1 MFKVF
6 GFYKF
11 IKIKSLKK
19 NKDFLQKFLISNNIR
34 GTIIIAKEGLNGTIS
49 GCVKDI
55 DKTTKKLKSLF
66 SFKLFDNSNESKS
79 KFQPFHKP
87 KVKIKKE
94 VVPMNLT
101 INSKDRNIQNHL
113 EPKDWNKL
121 IKNKD
126 THIIDTRKPFEY
138 KVGTFKKFDNSNESK
153 SKFQPFRKPKVK
165 IKKEVVPMNLTLNSK
180 DRNIQTH
187 LDPKEWNKLIKNK
200 DTHIIDTRKP
210 FEYKVGTFKKSVNP
224 NINNFRDFPK
234 YLNKLKKNKPVA
246 MFCTG
251 GIRCEKTSVY
261 LKKKGF
267 ENIFQLNGGILN
279 YLKKI
284 KKTESLWKGECF
296 VFDNRISLKHELKI
310 GTYSVCSG
318 CRMPISPKDKRSN
331 KYEEGV
337 SCPNCHAVSYTHL
350 TLPTNREV

>member
-11 IKIKSLKK
+11 IKVKSLKK
-19 NKDFLQKFLISNNIR
+19 NKNFLQKFLISNHIR

-49 GCVKDI
+49 GSVKDI

-66 SFKLFDNSNESKS
+66 SFKLFDSSNESKS

-94 VVPMNLT
+94 IVPMNLI
-101 INSKDRNIQNHL
+101 INPKERNMKSHL
-113 EPKDWNKL
+113 DPKDWNKL
-121 IKNKD
+121 IKNKE

-138 KVGTFKKFDNSNESK
+138 KVGTFK
-153 SKFQPFRKPKVK
+153 R
-165 IKKEVVPMNLTLNSK
+165 
-180 DRNIQTH
+180 
-187 LDPKEWNKLIKNK
+187 
-200 DTHIIDTRKP
+200 
-210 FEYKVGTFKKSVNP
+210 SVNP
-224 NINNFRDFPK
+224 NVTNFRDFPK

-267 ENIFQLNGGILN
+267 KNIYQLNGGILN
-279 YLKKI
+279 YLNKI
-284 KKTESLWKGECF
+284 KKNESLWKGECF
-296 VFDNRISLKHELKI
+296 VFDNRISLKHGLKL
-310 GTYSVCSG
+310 GSYSMCSG
-318 CRMPISPKDKRSN
+318 CRMPISSRDKRSN

-337 SCPNCHAVSYTHL
+337 SCPNCYDKL
-350 TLPTNREV
+350 TETQKSRFRMRQSQIYKAKQSGKKHIFQKEFK

>member
-11 IKIKSLKK
+11 IKIKSLKR
-19 NKDFLQKFLISNNIR
+19 NKDLLQKFLTSNNIR

-49 GCVKDI
+49 GGVKDI
-55 DKTTKKLKSLF
+55 DKIIKKLKFLF
-66 SFKLFDNSNESKS
+66 SFKKFDNSNESKS

-87 KVKIKKE
+87 KI
-94 VVPMNLT
+94 
-101 INSKDRNIQNHL
+101 
-113 EPKDWNKL
+113 
-121 IKNKD
+121 
-126 THIIDTRKPFEY
+126 
-138 KVGTFKKFDNSNESK
+138 
-153 SKFQPFRKPKVK
+153 K

-180 DRNIQTH
+180 DRNIKTH

-310 GTYSVCSG
+310 GTYSMCSG

-337 SCPNCHAVSYTHL
+337 SCPNCHDKL
-350 TLPTNREV
+350 TETQKSRFRMRQSQVYKAKQSGKKYIFQKEFK

>member
-11 IKIKSLKK
+11 IKVKSLKK
-19 NKDFLQKFLISNNIR
+19 NKVFLQKFLISNHIR

-49 GCVKDI
+49 GSVKDI

-66 SFKLFDNSNESKS
+66 SFKLFDSSNESKS

-94 VVPMNLT
+94 IVPMNL
-101 INSKDRNIQNHL
+101 ILNPKERNMKSHL
-113 EPKDWNKL
+113 DPKDWNKL
-121 IKNKD
+121 IKNKE

-138 KVGTFKKFDNSNESK
+138 KVGTFK
-153 SKFQPFRKPKVK
+153 R
-165 IKKEVVPMNLTLNSK
+165 
-180 DRNIQTH
+180 
-187 LDPKEWNKLIKNK
+187 
-200 DTHIIDTRKP
+200 
-210 FEYKVGTFKKSVNP
+210 SVNP
-224 NINNFRDFPK
+224 NVTNFRDFPK

-261 LKKKGF
+261 LKNKGF
-267 ENIFQLNGGILN
+267 KNIYQLNGGILN

-284 KKTESLWKGECF
+284 KKKESLWKGECF
-296 VFDNRISLKHELKI
+296 VFDNRISLKHGLKL
-310 GTYSVCSG
+310 GSYSMCSG
-318 CRMPISPKDKRSN
+318 CRMPISSKDKRSN

-337 SCPNCHAVSYTHL
+337 SCPNCHDKL
-350 TLPTNREV
+350 TETQKSRFRMRQSQIYKAKQSGKKHIFQKEFK

>member
-11 IKIKSLKK
+11 IKVKSLKK
-19 NKDFLQKFLISNNIR
+19 NKVFLQKFLISNHIR

-49 GCVKDI
+49 GSVKDI

-66 SFKLFDNSNESKS
+66 SFKLFDSSNESKS

-94 VVPMNLT
+94 IVPMNLI
-101 INSKDRNIQNHL
+101 INPKERNMKSHL
-113 EPKDWNKL
+113 DPKDWNKL
-121 IKNKD
+121 IKNKE

-138 KVGTFKKFDNSNESK
+138 KVGTFK
-153 SKFQPFRKPKVK
+153 R
-165 IKKEVVPMNLTLNSK
+165 
-180 DRNIQTH
+180 
-187 LDPKEWNKLIKNK
+187 
-200 DTHIIDTRKP
+200 
-210 FEYKVGTFKKSVNP
+210 SVNP
-224 NINNFRDFPK
+224 NVSNFRDFPK

-251 GIRCEKTSVY
+251 GIRCEKTSIY

-267 ENIFQLNGGILN
+267 KNIYQLNGGILN
-279 YLKKI
+279 YLNKI
-284 KKTESLWKGECF
+284 KKKESSWKGECF
-296 VFDNRISLKHELKI
+296 VFDNRISLKHGLKL
-310 GTYSVCSG
+310 GSYSMCSG
-318 CRMPISPKDKRSN
+318 CRMPISLYDKRSN

-337 SCPNCHAVSYTHL
+337 SCPNCYDKL
-350 TLPTNREV
+350 TETQKSRFRMRQSQIYKAKQSGKKHIFQKVFK

>member
-11 IKIKSLKK
+11 VKVQSLKK
-19 NKDFLQKFLISNNIR
+19 NKIFLQKFLISNYIR

-49 GCVKDI
+49 GTVKDI
-55 DKTTKKLKSLF
+55 DKTSKKLKSLF
-66 SFKLFDNSNESKS
+66 LFKKFDNSNESKS
-79 KFQPFHKP
+79 EFQPFHKP

-94 VVPMNLT
+94 IIPMNLT
-101 INSKDRNIQNHL
+101 INPKERNIETHL
-113 EPKDWNKL
+113 EPKEWNKL

-126 THIIDTRKPFEY
+126 TYIIDTRKPFEY
-138 KVGTFKKFDNSNESK
+138 KVGTFK
-153 SKFQPFRKPKVK
+153 R
-165 IKKEVVPMNLTLNSK
+165 
-180 DRNIQTH
+180 
-187 LDPKEWNKLIKNK
+187 
-200 DTHIIDTRKP
+200 
-210 FEYKVGTFKKSVNP
+210 SVNP
-224 NINNFRDFPK
+224 NVNNFRDFPK

-267 ENIFQLNGGILN
+267 KNIYQLNGGILN
-279 YLKKI
+279 YLNKI
-284 KKTESLWKGECF
+284 KKNESLWRGECF
-296 VFDNRISLKHELKI
+296 VFDNRISLKHKLKV
-310 GTYSVCSG
+310 GSYSVCGG

-337 SCPNCHAVSYTHL
+337 SCTNCYDKL
-350 TLPTNREV
+350 TETQKSRFRMRQSQIYKAKLSGKKYIFQKEFK